1 MCVVHDSKN
10 NDGILYNIY
19 KIVEEKGIK
28 SYFFQNR
35 DLDENEVKEFINW
48 LDSVTDERVCV
59 IISNIEK
66 LISLCNDEMIGSL
79 NSILERQSR
88 KMYFVTS
95 IYRTSN
101 IDNRCSKVI
110 DLLLLNGA
118 SIIVNDDENATILYK
133 SQENLIKIN

>member
-1 MCVVHDSKN
+1 
-10 NDGILYNIY
+10 
-19 KIVEEKGIK
+19 
-28 SYFFQNR
+28 
-35 DLDENEVKEFINW
+35 
-48 LDSVTDERVCV
+48 
-59 IISNIEK
+59 
-66 LISLCNDEMIGSL
+66 
-79 NSILERQSR
+79 
-88 KMYFVTS
+88 MYFVTS